1 MLCLALTLQMSTLVG
16 LKFDLWAELVRDF
29 IGVLIGVLRTHA
41 LREARRDG
49 SRCDQETQ
57 TEATMVFEQI
67 SKKKAKSA
75 RIYLREASVTY
86 ICSLFSRFLDICPR
100 RWR

>member
-16 LKFDLWAELVRDF
+16 LKYDLVAELVRDF
-29 IGVLIGVLRTHA
+29 IGVLRTHA

-57 TEATMVFEQI
+57 TEATMVLFQI
-67 SKKKAKSA
+67 FLGTSK
-75 RIYLREASVTY
+75 
-86 ICSLFSRFLDICPR
+86 
-100 RWR
+100 W